1 MAQHTLEK
9 DDLETTLYNI
19 NVLLFAFEEAVI
31 GAKRPLAALGDV
43 KKALELLR
51 TELEG
56 TDFPS
61 PIEYEAPEPA
71 NSLLIGDPTQR
82 LRKNVCN
89 P

>member
-1 MAQHTLEK
+1 M
-9 DDLETTLYNI
+9 TTQRVTWKEIDVTIHDI
-19 NVLLFAFEEAVI
+19 NVLLYAVEEAVI
-31 GAKRPLAALGDV
+31 GAKRPLAALDDV

-51 TELEG
+51 AELEG

-61 PIEYEAPEPA
+61 PIEFEATVPA
-71 NSLLIGDPTQR
+71 NSLLLGDPTQR